1 MGRPLLLNEVKDM
14 VKYVVMDPC
23 NENHSPFYL
32 TKEEAERDLDNSIS
46 FQWSLEAEILEAEV
60 R

>member
-1 MGRPLLLNEVKDM
+1 MI
-14 VKYVVMDPC
+14 KYVVMDPC
-23 NENHSPFYL
+23 TENHSPFYS
-32 TKEEAERDLDNSIS
+32 TKEEAERDLYNGIS

>member
-1 MGRPLLLNEVKDM
+1 MKDM
-14 VKYVVMDPC
+14 IKYVVMDPC

-32 TKEEAERDLDNSIS
+32 TKEEAERDLYNSIS